1 MTNPAATAAEGVMTD
16 DGLDRGSSYRRRL
29 ARAAAASFALHMIF
43 FGGLS
48 VSRLDFATEQP
59 ADAEATNPEKRK
71 KAADFRLQ
79 VSRSATAERP
89 AHERAL
95 TLPVPTDAARPAES
109 RERPTE
115 QSVADRR
122 EVAPEA
128 EPTVMPSRTE
138 FERSRPDDQQ
148 APSQPSEALERVA
161 DVTPTESRATADMA
175 AAAAATESS
184 DAAEA
189 APATAQP
196 RDRGESGPIAAR
208 WRPREV
214 ALLEKLTARAPDA
227 SSLAARPAA
236 DAPAPA
242 RSTAISRRSTANAAR
257 PSTVRADA
265 IAPAPTQATSSA
277 SAASPQ
283 PRDTARRPAPAT
295 AAASRPAIPAAATSP
310 SSTAIAT
317 ASPALASITR
327 SQALA
332 GSTAS
337 AAAGSRSPA
346 RSSSVKA
353 GEVAGAATVAAATG
367 AAPAVASSGV
377 GGLLA
382 PAAAASG
389 GSRSGR
395 QGARGSAA
403 SERSAA
409 GGSARAARAADGGG
423 SADNAVAAG
432 TVAGQGRGAGG
443 LADLGGGLTGGREG
457 LVDGGAGTAAG
468 SRSPGRDTG
477 NLASDPTGSGGL
489 VAVDPTGGGG
499 PGQGGGLGQRGG
511 SELAAAG
518 GGGPGG
524 LGTGLMPAAMDRGG
538 RRGGSRSAVAS
549 RGGGRNQGDGASE
562 GLSVSPA
569 DIAAVVAAGRQRA
582 AASSQPQGPRSLER
596 ITTAALPTDGRVRD
610 VAEAFASRSG
620 GGSEPAGGITDR
632 ETLDRARAMV
642 DRGLAF
648 LVRSQLADGRWR
660 LTEYAGVTPAD
671 KPKLESDTAATGL
684 ALLCFLGAGHDHF
697 SGPHR
702 DTVRRGLEFLMT
714 VQRDDGD
721 LFLPADDLSN
731 SCGWLYSHG
740 IASIAVCEAVGMTG
754 DPLVKPAAEKACR
767 FIATSR
773 HPTLGGWRYVPRTD
787 ADLSVSGW
795 MLVALRAGDLAGVQT
810 DPAALDAVRMLVD
823 ASASPSDPTRY
834 AYNVR
839 KADQRRTD
847 LSVACMTAV
856 GTLMRLHT
864 GATADDPR
872 VIASSKLLAGLPP
885 SYGTKSQ
892 RVRDSYLWYYA
903 SQVLVHTGGDD
914 WQAWYAELVDTLEE
928 EQRKD
933 GPLAGSWDAMGEVP
947 DRWGEYGGRLY
958 VTTLHLLALEVPW
971 RHLPTYATAPSR

>member
-1 MTNPAATAAEGVMTD
+1 MID
-16 DGLDRGSSYRRRL
+16 DGLDRGSSYRWRL
-29 ARAAAASFALHMIF
+29 ARAAAASFAIHMIF

-48 VSRLDFATEQP
+48 VSRLDLATEQP
-59 ADAEATNPEKRK
+59 ADAEAVNPEKRK

-79 VSRSATAERP
+79 VSRPSSAERP
-89 AHERAL
+89 AHERPL
-95 TLPVPTDAARPAES
+95 TLSVPTDAARPAEP
-109 RERPTE
+109 RERPVK
-115 QSVADRR
+115 QAVADRR

-128 EPTVMPSRTE
+128 EPTVVPSQTD
-138 FERSRPDDQQ
+138 FERSRPDNQQ
-148 APSQPSEALERVA
+148 VPNQPSEAIERVA
-161 DVTPTESRATADMA
+161 EVAPAESRATADMA
-175 AAAAATESS
+175 AAAAETESS
-184 DAAEA
+184 QAAEA

-196 RDRGESGPIAAR
+196 RDRGDSGPVAAR

-227 SSLAARPAA
+227 SALAARPTADPAA
-236 DAPAPA
+236 VPG
-242 RSTAISRRSTANAAR
+242 
-257 PSTVRADA
+257 
-265 IAPAPTQATSSA
+265 SSA
-277 SAASPQ
+277 L
-283 PRDTARRPAPAT
+283 ARRTAT
-295 AAASRPAIPAAATSP
+295 AAA
-310 SSTAIAT
+310 
-317 ASPALASITR
+317 
-327 SQALA
+327 
-332 GSTAS
+332 GSTAARPDAITPAAT
-337 AAAGSRSPA
+337 AAAALAQQASPRAMDTPRRAGQANASASQRATPTASMATPSPTTVASAGSPVTSVTRSPSASRSTTSGAPGSRAPGRA
-346 RSSSVKA
+346 SSVMA
-353 GEVAGAATVAAATG
+353 GDVSRGATVAAAPGG
-367 AAPAVASSGV
+367 ASTVATRSG
-377 GGLLA
+377 GEAIA
-382 PAAAASG
+382 PAAAAAG

-395 QGARGSAA
+395 SAARGSAFG
-403 SERSAA
+403 SGSRSSGSDA
-409 GGSARAARAADGGG
+409 GGGDAVGDASSGSVGRRDGG
-423 SADNAVAAG
+423 AA
-432 TVAGQGRGAGG
+432 TS
-443 LADLGGGLTGGREG
+443 LADLGGGLAGGR
-457 LVDGGAGTAAG
+457 DG
-468 SRSPGRDTG
+468 
-477 NLASDPTGSGGL
+477 LASDGESASGRGTGPLGRDASGLAAGATGSGS
-489 VAVDPTGGGG
+489 VATVEAAGGGG
-499 PGQGGGLGQRGG
+499 PGQGGGADA
-511 SELAAAG
+511 SAAA
-518 GGGPGG
+518 GGPGG
-524 LGTGLMPAAMDRGG
+524 LGTGLMPAAIGRGG

-549 RGGGRNQGDGASE
+549 RGDGDGASE

-582 AASSQPQGPRSLER
+582 ATASQPQGARSLER

-632 ETLDRARAMV
+632 ETLDRARVMV

-648 LVRSQLADGRWR
+648 LVRSQLPDGRWR

-702 DTVRRGLEFLMT
+702 DTVRRGLEFLMA

-847 LSVACMTAV
+847 LSVACMMAV

-864 GATADDPR
+864 GSTADDPR
-872 VIASSKLLAGLPP
+872 VMASSKLLAGLPP

-914 WQAWYAELVDTLEE
+914 WQSWYAELVDTLEE
-928 EQRKD
+928 EQQKE
-933 GPLAGSWDAMGEVP
+933 GPLAGSWDAMGEMP